1 MKSLDIVLQETPYNS
16 WNREYRRQIY
26 KQTKI
31 QILFFKSCWFTD
43 DLLSTVLQKMKYQ
56 KNSVSNI
63 INPFKTLQFTP
74 CWFTWD

>member
-56 KNSVSNI
+56 KNSVS
-63 INPFKTLQFTP
+63 
-74 CWFTWD
+74 